1 MDASGGYYEYAFVA
15 DLYDHVVPYRNR
27 PDVAFFVEAA
37 KESGG
42 PVLELGCRM
51 WRSGLRRS
59 SGRAGLRRPA
69 REAR

>member
-1 MDASGGYYEYAFVA
+1 MNSAEGHEEYAFIA

-42 PVLELGCRM
+42 PQSICWCVVGSR
-51 WRSGLRRS
+51 
-59 SGRAGLRRPA
+59 
-69 REAR
+69 